1 MSSEMRPQ
9 IGSAFWAIHKE
20 TYDRLKAHSAM
31 DTWKDYIFDE
41 VPQNQ
46 GCPYIKV
53 GLSFS
58 DDFGARDIS
67 GEDLTHVIDI
77 FSDNRFKSGKK
88 ECNEIMNGV
97 LLAMTDPTLGLLDL
111 SSYGFKTILQ
121 NIAGKRILEEETE
134 DGVSYHGV
142 IELNYLIQKI

>member
-1 MSSEMRPQ
+1 MRPQ
-9 IGSAFWAIHKE
+9 IGSAFWAVQKE

-31 DTWKDYIFDE
+31 TTWKDLIFDE

-46 GCPYIKV
+46 GCPYVKV
-53 GLSFS
+53 GLSYA

-77 FSDNRFKSGKK
+77 YCDNRFKMGKK
-88 ECNEIMNGV
+88 ECNTIMNAV
-97 LLAMTDPTLGLLDL
+97 LLAMTDTGVGLLDL
-111 SSYGFKTILQ
+111 SAHGFRTILQ
-121 NIAGKRILEEETE
+121 KLAGKRILEEETE
-134 DGVSYHGV
+134 DGISYHGV

>member
-9 IGSAFWAIHKE
+9 IGSAFWAVHKE

-31 DTWKDYIFDE
+31 AEWKDFIFDE
-41 VPQNQ
+41 VPEDQ

-53 GLSFS
+53 GLFYA

-67 GEDLTHVIDI
+67 GEDLTHVIEV
-77 FSDNRFKSGKK
+77 FCDNKFKSGKK
-88 ECNEIMNGV
+88 ECNTIMNAV
-97 LLAMTDPTLGLLDL
+97 LLAMTDTILGLLDL
-111 SSYGFKTILQ
+111 SAHGFKTILQ
-121 NIAGKRILEEETE
+121 KPAGKRILEEEEE
-134 DGVSYHGV
+134 DGISYHGV